1 MRELTRKYK
10 FNDLY
15 SSVKAATSFNIYLQ
29 ARTLSQR
36 LRNIYFYAHEARLH
50 VLVWINVLSISPA
63 ALDSYCVH
71 SPVIFRISN
80 GVHAIRFS
88 S

>member
-15 SSVKAATSFNIYLQ
+15 SSVKAVDIIQYLFASTDALATS
-29 ARTLSQR
+29 SQHIFLCSR
-36 LRNIYFYAHEARLH
+36 SADVCVGGYMFSL
-50 VLVWINVLSISPA
+50 SPA
-63 ALDSYCVH
+63 SLDSGCVH